1 MTWAEF
7 GENLKVSMDTLRAHK
22 VRSGLTLLG
31 VVIGVTSV
39 IAVAAIIDG
48 LNMFV
53 AEKVEQMG
61 SRSFYVTRWPAGTD
75 PMRMPEKYRLR
86 RFLQYDDGRKI
97 REMAPAVDQLT
108 VMGTRAMFFG
118 QAQYKNR
125 RIKHRLAQYT
135 HLKVL

>member
-53 AEKVEQMG
+53 AEKVEKMG

-97 REMAPAVDQLT
+97 REMSPAVDQLKI
-108 VMGTRAMFFG
+108 GRASC
-118 QAQYKNR
+118 R
-125 RIKHRLAQYT
+125 ER
-135 HLKVL
+135 V